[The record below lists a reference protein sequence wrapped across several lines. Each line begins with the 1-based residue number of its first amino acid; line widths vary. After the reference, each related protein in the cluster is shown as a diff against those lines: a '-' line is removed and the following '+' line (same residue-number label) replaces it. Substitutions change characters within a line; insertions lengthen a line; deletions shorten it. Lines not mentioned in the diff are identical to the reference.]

1 MKRYLVRIYGI
12 VQGVGFRYFTFKK
25 ANLLGIK
32 GFVKNLPDGS
42 VFVDCEG
49 DEENLKFFL
58 EYLKEGPSFS
68 RVDKIELKEETPKGY
83 PSFVI
88 KH

>member
-1 MKRYLVRIYGI
+1 MIRYLVRIYGI
-12 VQGVGFRYFTFKK
+12 VQGVGFRYFALKK

-49 DEENLKFFL
+49 DEENLKIFL

-68 RVDKIELKEETPKGY
+68 RVEKIELKEETPKGY
-83 PSFVI
+83 SSFVI